1 MDNRENNNI
10 YFLVSTLLIIFDQ
23 STKLAVKG
31 FNLFGWQHEGMYYGE
46 SIPIWGTFLQLTY
59 IENPGMAF
67 GIEFG
72 WGKIFLSLFSIFA
85 SIALGYYLYKIT
97 FAHKAVK
104 IGISLVFAGAVG
116 NLIDRVFYGV
126 FYGTQP
132 LFYGHV
138 VDFIQVDIPDINFMG
153 IHYTH
158 FPIFNIA
165 DSCVTCGIILLI
177 LFHNK
182 LPGINEILG
191 KNTQIEDLQK
201 ENAGEQ

>member
-72 WGKIFLSLFSIFA
+72 WVRYF
-85 SIALGYYLYKIT
+85 
-97 FAHKAVK
+97 
-104 IGISLVFAGAVG
+104 
-116 NLIDRVFYGV
+116 
-126 FYGTQP
+126 
-132 LFYGHV
+132 
-138 VDFIQVDIPDINFMG
+138 
-153 IHYTH
+153 
-158 FPIFNIA
+158 
-165 DSCVTCGIILLI
+165 
-177 LFHNK
+177 
-182 LPGINEILG
+182 
-191 KNTQIEDLQK
+191 
-201 ENAGEQ
+201 

>member
-85 SIALGYYLYKIT
+85 SIALGNYLYKIT

-182 LPGINEILG
+182 LPGIKEILG

>member
-182 LPGINEILG
+182 LPGIKEILG

>member
-1 MDNRENNNI
+1 MENRENNNI
-10 YFLVSTLLIIFDQ
+10 YFVASILLIIFDQ

-31 FNLFGWQHEGMYYGE
+31 FNLFGWQHQGMYYGE

-97 FAHKAVK
+97 FAHKAVR

-138 VDFIQVDIPDINFMG
+138 VDFIQVDIPDINIMG
-153 IHYTH
+153 VNYTH

-182 LPGINEILG
+182 LPGIKEILG
-191 KNTQIEDLQK
+191 KKMGIEDLQK
-201 ENAGEQ
+201 DNAGE